1 MPPLAG
7 DPGCNLVPWLKAC
20 DTGVQM
26 YRLIYKSRANQ
37 DIGWDFINTLIGK
50 CESKNKQVGITGVLL
65 ASKTH
70 FLQVLEGD
78 FDEINRLYLQIA
90 RDTRHDE
97 VQLISFGSV
106 ESRLFGGWAM
116 HAIGIF
122 DFNQDL
128 VDQLVEQYGEEGGS
142 VRFPV
147 EDWKVLALISDLRV
161 G

>member
-1 MPPLAG
+1 MKPVSGEAG
-7 DPGCNLVPWLKAC
+7 ANLIIWLKTHE
-20 DTGVQM
+20 TGAQM

-37 DIGWDFINTLIGK
+37 DIDWDFINTLMGK
-50 CESKNKQVGITGVLL
+50 CESKNKQAGITGVLL

-78 FDEINRLYLQIA
+78 FEEINRLYLQIA
-90 RDTRHDE
+90 RDKRHDE
-97 VQLISFGSV
+97 VQLVSFGCV

-128 VDQLVEQYGEEGGS
+128 VNQLIDQYGEEAGS

>member
-1 MPPLAG
+1 MPPVQGTAAF
-7 DPGCNLVPWLKAC
+7 NLIIWLKTHEA
-20 DTGVQM
+20 GAQM

-37 DIGWDFINTLIGK
+37 GIDWDFIKTLIGK
-50 CESKNKQVGITGVLL
+50 CESKNKQAGITGVLL
-65 ASKTH
+65 ASKSH
-70 FLQVLEGD
+70 FLQVLEGE
-78 FDEINRLYLQIA
+78 FDDINRLYLHIA
-90 RDTRHDE
+90 RDERHDD
-97 VQLISFGSV
+97 VQLISFGCV

-122 DFNQDL
+122 DFKQDL
-128 VDQLVEQYGEEGGS
+128 VNQLIEQYGEEAGS